1 MSKSQSRFTRRAIL
15 SAAITL
21 IAIAFAYL
29 PLPGLNQTVTVVSG
43 TELQEV
49 LPTLKAKFEQENP
62 AIQLDLK
69 FQGSQ
74 DIVNHYVDN
83 KNDFTP
89 TVLIPGN
96 QELLTEL
103 QERWQAQNS
112 DPLFHEAPRPIA
124 KSVLVGVA
132 WADRGK
138 VLFPNGQFDWNRLEK
153 ALQKG
158 NWGAIG
164 GNGNWGSID
173 WVMTDPERS
182 SSGQLTLALWAQ
194 SQSGGN
200 SLNPNSLTDPRL
212 GALFALVK
220 RSIYQPPRST
230 DVLLQEFITRGPNQA
245 DVATVYESVALH
257 RWQQSKNTQGQPY
270 QIYYIDPTI
279 ETVSAAAI
287 VQPNV
292 SNGTANAARK
302 FLDFLTQP
310 EQQSVFVQ
318 YGFRPVNDAVDLRSV
333 ANSPWSQNIPG
344 AAVNPPGVAPAPDRA
359 TLGEIVRLWQRAN

>member
-1 MSKSQSRFTRRAIL
+1 MNKSQARFTRRAIL

-21 IAIAFAYL
+21 VAVAFAYL
-29 PLPGLNQTVTVVSG
+29 PLPGLNQTITVVSG

-49 LPTLKAKFEQENP
+49 LPALKARFEQENP
-62 AIQLDLK
+62 SIQLDLR

-74 DIVNHYVDN
+74 DIVNNYIDD

-103 QERWQAQNS
+103 QERWQSQNS
-112 DPLFHEAPRPIA
+112 DRAFYEAPRPIA

-138 VLFPNGQFDWNRLEK
+138 VLFPNGKFDWKRLEQ

-164 GNGNWGSID
+164 GTANWGSID
-173 WVMTDPERS
+173 LVMTDPERS

-194 SQSGGN
+194 AGRSPLSPARLSDP
-200 SLNPNSLTDPRL
+200 SLS
-212 GALFALVK
+212 ALFSLVK

-257 RWQQSKNTQGQPY
+257 RWQQSKNTWGQPY
-270 QIYYIDPTI
+270 QIYYINPTI
-279 ETVSAAAI
+279 ETVAAGAI
-287 VQPNV
+287 VRRNIGD
-292 SNGTANAARK
+292 GTADAARQ

-310 EQQSVFVQ
+310 EQQAVFAQ
-318 YGFRPVNDAVDLRSV
+318 YGFRPANGSLDLRSV
-333 ANSPWSQNIPG
+333 PNSPWNQNIPG
-344 AAVNPPGVAPAPDRA
+344 AAVNPPGVAPVPDRA
-359 TLGEIVRLWQRAN
+359 ALEEIVRLWQRAS